1 MKKKIITAVLLAS
14 LGMSLAACGSSS
26 DSAADSSASTDA
38 ASETADT
45 TASEDASTDTAAS
58 DFDSSS
64 DISVISREDG
74 SGTRGAFIEL
84 TGVEEKNGDEKV
96 DMTTED
102 AQIAN
107 STSIVLTSVAGD
119 DYAMGYISLGAL
131 DDSVK
136 ALKVEGAEATAD
148 NIKSGD
154 YTLAR
159 PFNIVTKD
167 GMDNEVAQDF
177 INYIFS
183 TDGQAVVEEEGYIAV
198 DTADYESTQPSGKAV
213 IGGSSSVSP
222 LMEKLVEAYKEV
234 NPNAELELQTTDSTT
249 GVSSTQDGTYDV
261 GMASRDLKDT
271 ETGVTSQ
278 VIATDGIAIIVNN
291 NNPLSDITVDMI
303 KQIYTG
309 EVTSW
314 ADVQ

>member
-1 MKKKIITAVLLAS
+1 MKKKIITAILLAS

-26 DSAADSSASTDA
+26 DSAAEKTETSG
-38 ASETADT
+38 TADAS
-45 TASEDASTDTAAS
+45 ASEDAKADTDSS

-107 STSIVLTSVAGD
+107 STSVVLTSVAGD
-119 DYAMGYISLGAL
+119 EYAIGYISLGAL

-136 ALKVEGAEATAD
+136 ALKVEGAEATAE
-148 NIKSGD
+148 NVKSGD
-154 YTLAR
+154 YTLSR

-183 TDGQAVVEEEGYIAV
+183 EDGQAVVEDEGYIAV
-198 DTADYESTQPSGKAV
+198 ETKDYESSQPSGKAV
-213 IGGSSSVSP
+213 VGGSSSVSP

-249 GVSSTQDGTYDV
+249 GVSSTQDGTYDI

-271 ETGVTSQ
+271 ETGVSSQ
-278 VIATDGIAIIVNN
+278 VIATDGIAVIVNN
-291 NNPLSDITVDMI
+291 SNPLDDITVDMI

-309 EVTSW
+309 DVTSW
-314 ADVQ
+314 ADVK

>member
-1 MKKKIITAVLLAS
+1 MKKKIITAILLAS

-26 DSAADSSASTDA
+26 DSAAEKTETSGTADA
-38 ASETADT
+38 A
-45 TASEDASTDTAAS
+45 ASEDAKADTDSS

-107 STSIVLTSVAGD
+107 STSVVLTSVAGD
-119 DYAMGYISLGAL
+119 EYAIGYISLGAL

-136 ALKVEGAEATAD
+136 ALKVEGAEATAE
-148 NIKSGD
+148 NVKSGD
-154 YTLAR
+154 YTLSR

-183 TDGQAVVEEEGYIAV
+183 ADGQAVVEDEGYIAV
-198 DTADYESTQPSGKAV
+198 ETKDYESSQPSGKAV
-213 IGGSSSVSP
+213 VGGSSSVSP

-249 GVSSTQDGTYDV
+249 GVSSTQDGTYDI

-271 ETGVTSQ
+271 ETGVSSQ
-278 VIATDGIAIIVNN
+278 VIATDGIAVIVNN
-291 NNPLSDITVDMI
+291 SNPLDDITVDMI

-309 EVTSW
+309 DVTSW
-314 ADVQ
+314 ADVK

>member
-1 MKKKIITAVLLAS
+1 MKKKVITAILLAS

-26 DSAADSSASTDA
+26 DSASDSSASTE
-38 ASETADT
+38 ASGTADSA
-45 TASEDASTDTAAS
+45 ASEDAKTDTADS
-58 DFDSSS
+58 DFDSDS

-119 DYAMGYISLGAL
+119 DYAIGYISLGAL

-136 ALKVEGAEATAD
+136 ALQVGGVDATAD

-167 GMDNEVAQDF
+167 GMDNEVAEDF

-183 TDGQAVVEEEGYIAV
+183 ADGQAVVEDEGYIAV
-198 DTADYESTQPSGKAV
+198 DTTDYESSQPSGKVV

-222 LMEKLVEAYKEV
+222 LMEKLVEAYEQV

-249 GVSSTQDGTYDV
+249 GVSSTQDGSYDI

-278 VIATDGIAIIVNN
+278 AIATDGIAVVVNN
-291 NNPLSDITVDMI
+291 NNPLNDITVDMI

-309 EVTSW
+309 DVTSW
-314 ADVQ
+314 ADVK

>member
-1 MKKKIITAVLLAS
+1 MKKKVITAILLAS

-26 DSAADSSASTDA
+26 DSASDSSASTE
-38 ASETADT
+38 ASGTADSA
-45 TASEDASTDTAAS
+45 ASEDAKTDTADS
-58 DFDSSS
+58 DFDSDS

-119 DYAMGYISLGAL
+119 DYAIGYISLGAL

-136 ALKVEGAEATAD
+136 ALQVGGVDATAD

-167 GMDNEVAQDF
+167 GMDNEVAEDF

-183 TDGQAVVEEEGYIAV
+183 ADGQAVVEDEGYIAV
-198 DTADYESTQPSGKAV
+198 DTTDYESSQPSGKVV

-222 LMEKLVEAYKEV
+222 LMEKLVEAYEQV

-249 GVSSTQDGTYDV
+249 GVSSTQDGSYDI

-278 VIATDGIAIIVNN
+278 AIATDGIAVVVNN
-291 NNPLSDITVDMI
+291 NNPLNDITVGMI

-309 EVTSW
+309 DVTSW
-314 ADVQ
+314 ADVK